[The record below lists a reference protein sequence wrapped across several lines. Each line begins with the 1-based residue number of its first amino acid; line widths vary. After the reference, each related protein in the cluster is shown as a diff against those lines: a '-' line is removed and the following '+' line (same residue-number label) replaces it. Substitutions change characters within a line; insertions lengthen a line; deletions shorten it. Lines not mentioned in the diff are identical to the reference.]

1 MSGVTTRGKAA
12 KVAQGAAVPSTSATT
27 PTNPVPIDLNAEAEA
42 QAAEKARLE
51 TLAKHGKIKKAWEK
65 RNKMVFR
72 GAGKM
77 TAGAYAAAVLK
88 VVWEPKYLVQGTRK
102 QVIIPYY
109 IINISTNFS

>member
-1 MSGVTTRGKAA
+1 MSGVLTRGEAA
-12 KVAQGAAVPSTSATT
+12 KAAQGAAVPSTSVST
-27 PTNPVPIDLNAEAEA
+27 PTNPVPMDPNAEE
-42 QAAEKARLE
+42 QAAEQARLE

-72 GAGKM
+72 GTGKM
-77 TAGAYAAAVLK
+77 TAGAYAAAVSK

-109 IINISTNFS
+109 IINISTKFS